1 MILAA
6 MFLTAATAIA
16 QSGGFS
22 YQAVV
27 RDSEGALVADANVGL
42 RVTLTDE
49 TGAQLM
55 YSETHTAKTNSYG
68 VLAVTIGSGTP
79 LNGMSMDS
87 VDWSSGNVWM
97 RVEMDTKGGTNYT
110 DMGLTKLQS
119 VPYAYFAAN
128 GGQPGPKGDQGEKG
142 DKGDKGDR
150 GDQGLK
156 GDKGDQGEKG
166 DKGDRG
172 EQGLKGD
179 RGDQGLKGDKG
190 DRGEKGEQGGAGP
203 QGPKGDKGDKGDAG
217 VGLTNRGAWA
227 TDSTYSTGDYVF
239 APGRRDS
246 TFNTMW
252 IAKNNNITGA
262 TAPRNDAG
270 NWVEFEAPAG
280 AAGNGIANVAQDST
294 GALTFTMTN
303 GQKYTYNL
311 KGEKGDKGEPGRDG
325 MQVSGSKGQTLVHNG
340 TTWVATDEISVKKL
354 DVKPGSAAND
364 SIDEPLFAVKD
375 RNGNLVFAVYPEG
388 VRVYVDESA
397 KARRS
402 GFVVTGRDATKDGNG
417 NDYFAVNQ
425 EGTRVFVDDTAS
437 SKARR
442 SGFVVT
448 GRDATKGGESNDY
461 FTINGEGT
469 QVFVDEGDGKA
480 RRSGFVVTGR
490 DATKGGATNNI
501 LAVDGEG
508 TKVFIDDTAS
518 NKARRSGFVV
528 TGRDATKGG
537 ESNDYFSINGEGTQ
551 VFVDEGDGKARR
563 SGFVVTGRDATKG
576 GATNNILAVD
586 GEGTKVFIDDTAS
599 SKARRSG
606 FVVTGRDATK
616 DAPTDYLR
624 VATDG
629 TQVKFD
635 TDESKARRSGFVV
648 TGRDATKG
656 ADSDVLEV
664 TRDSTRVYV
673 DGGSSKSGFGVEGK
687 GGGGKSGF
695 AVAEK
700 SENGNAGYMNVTAK
714 NFAAGYNAGKLV
726 ETGVNNTFIGNSA
739 GQNNTLGANNVFVG
753 YQAGLNNVGGKKTVS
768 RGAIDAGYNNVFIGL
783 GAGRGNT
790 GGNNNV
796 AIGLE
801 AGSNNQQAGENVFI
815 GWRAGWCFNASNYNN
830 ADKTGNVF
838 IGTLAGAGGDTY
850 SASSPATGMYNTAV
864 GYYAG
869 WKHKTGN
876 SNTFLGDGAGR
887 NAEDCE
893 YNTYLGTCAGRGKDS
908 DPITGSNNTYVGYSA
923 GRQSGGS
930 YNVFIGN
937 SAGYSETG
945 SNKLYISNS
954 RTTTPLIYGE
964 FDNSLL
970 KVNGK
975 LESTSQ
981 IKVTANKVSDGSGIL
996 VNKIVPDNSTIEY
1009 IGVSV
1014 GLTGTTNTGN
1024 LHALHGEAYGAGKA
1038 YGVWGKASNGTKRYG
1053 VYGEAA
1059 AQSNS
1064 WAVYAAGN
1072 LGYTGSLTKDSDVR
1086 LKKEIT
1092 TINGALDKVLRL
1104 RGVTYYWKNREEMA
1118 AAKGE
1123 NPDSLVYGYGDN
1135 LQIGVIA
1142 QELEEVLPE
1151 LVNTD
1156 SQGFKSV
1163 DYVGIAP
1170 VLIEAIKELKAEKDD
1185 LQKQVDELRKMV
1197 EVLMKD
1203 KQE

>member
-1 MILAA
+1 

-55 YSETHTAKTNSYG
+55 YCETHTVKTNSYG
-68 VLAVTIGSGTP
+68 VLAVTVGSGTP
-79 LNGMSMDS
+79 LNGMSMGS

-119 VPYAYFAAN
+119 VPYAYFAAY
-128 GGQPGPKGDQGEKG
+128 GGQPGPQGPKGDKGDKGEQGIQGPQGLQGEKGEQGKKGEQGIQGPQGLKGDKGEQGVQGPRGLQGEQGIQGPKGDQGEKG
-142 DKGDKGDR
+142 DI
-150 GDQGLK
+150 
-156 GDKGDQGEKG
+156 
-166 DKGDRG
+166 
-172 EQGLKGD
+172 
-179 RGDQGLKGDKG
+179 
-190 DRGEKGEQGGAGP
+190 GP

-217 VGLTNRGAWA
+217 TGLTNRGAW
-227 TDSTYSTGDYVF
+227 TSDSTYNTGDYVF

-246 TFNTMW
+246 SFNTMW
-252 IAKNNNITGA
+252 IAKNDNITCA

-280 AAGNGIANVAQDST
+280 AAGNGIANVVQDST

-311 KGEKGDKGEPGRDG
+311 KGEKGDKGEPGHDG

-340 TTWVATDEISVKKL
+340 TTWVATDEFSVKKL
-354 DVKPGSAAND
+354 DVKPGYAAND

-402 GFVVTGRDATKDGNG
+402 GFVVTGRDATKNG
-417 NDYFAVNQ
+417 DSNDYFAVNQ

-518 NKARRSGFVV
+518 SKARRSGFVV

-537 ESNDYFSINGEGTQ
+537 ESNDYFTINGEGTQ

-576 GATNNILAVD
+576 GATNSILAVD

-664 TRDSTRVYV
+664 TTDSTRVYV

-687 GGGGKSGF
+687 AGASNKSGF
-695 AVAEK
+695 GVSEK
-700 SENGNAGYMNVTAK
+700 GANGSAGYMNVTAK

-893 YNTYLGTCAGRGKDS
+893 YNTYLGTCAGRGKDG

-937 SAGYSETG
+937 SAGYNETG

-954 RTTTPLIYGE
+954 STATPLIYGE
-964 FDNSLL
+964 FNNALL
-970 KVNGK
+970 KFN
-975 LESTSQ
+975 
-981 IKVTANKVSDGSGIL
+981 
-996 VNKIVPDNSTIEY
+996 
-1009 IGVSV
+1009 
-1014 GLTGTTNTGN
+1014 GN
-1024 LHALHGEAYGAGKA
+1024 LLPS
-1038 YGVWGKASNGTKRYG
+1038 SNNTRSLG
-1053 VYGEAA
+1053 
-1059 AQSNS
+1059 NS
-1064 WAVYAAGN
+1064 SLKWSAVYATAGSIQ
-1072 LGYTGSLTKDSDVR
+1072 TSDQR
-1086 LKKEIT
+1086 LKTNIKPLEK
-1092 TINGALDKVLRL
+1092 ALDKVLTL
-1104 RGVTYYWKNREEMA
+1104 NGVTYEWRVKEFPQMNF
-1118 AAKGE
+1118 
-1123 NPDSLVYGYGDN
+1123 DSDRHV
-1135 LQIGVIA
+1135 GVLA
-1142 QELEEVLPE
+1142 QELEAVLPE
-1151 LVNTD
+1151 AVVTGND
-1156 SQGFKSV
+1156 GYKSV
-1163 DYVGIAP
+1163 NYSNITP
-1170 VLIEAIKELKAEKDD
+1170 LLIEAVKEQQGIISNQQKEIDELKAANSK
-1185 LQKQVDELRKMV
+1185 LQSQIEEILKM
-1197 EVLMKD
+1197 LNK
-1203 KQE
+1203 